1 MATRSPPRDSADSYS
16 CTSFDAPNSVQ
27 AQERNDDND
36 YRAAMESW
44 QQQNYRENG
53 AGVNCSA
60 IRHHHKSGGHDSV
73 QTNDQ
78 EYPQESIIDSEEE
91 KAKEPVTASTTTSIT
106 SGSPLNPIVVEEE
119 IKRGT
124 KIVMSTI
131 NDMPNSEL

>member
-1 MATRSPPRDSADSYS
+1 MCRKGLPVHFFP
-16 CTSFDAPNSVQ
+16 
-27 AQERNDDND
+27 
-36 YRAAMESW
+36 
-44 QQQNYRENG
+44 
-53 AGVNCSA
+53 
-60 IRHHHKSGGHDSV
+60 IDSV

-91 KAKEPVTASTTTSIT
+91 KAKGDCPQLNEATILKFFLTTILPEPVTASTTTSIT
-106 SGSPLNPIVVEEE
+106 SGSPLNSIVVEEE